1 MFLRTIARP
10 LLASWFIYGGIES
23 IIDPEHRAERSGR
36 MVAPVLKEAGFE
48 DVPTTALVQ
57 AHGVATVAAATA
69 LAFSKTPK
77 TAATALG
84 LLTAVTVAA
93 GRPFWLEEPGH
104 AREAGRE
111 AFVKNISLLG
121 GVMIA
126 ATAGNSSRKRRR
138 AKAAKKK

>member
-10 LLASWFIYGGIES
+10 LLAAWFIYGGVES
-23 IIDPEHRAERSGR
+23 IIDPEHRAERS
-36 MVAPVLKEAGFE
+36 AKLIDPALKEVGLE
-48 DVPTTALVQ
+48 EVPTSVLVQ

-77 TAATALG
+77 TSATALG
-84 LLTAVTVAA
+84 LLAAITAVA

-111 AFVKNISLLG
+111 AFIKNISLLG

-126 ATAGNSSRKRRR
+126 ATAGNSRKRR
-138 AKAAKKK
+138 KATKRK